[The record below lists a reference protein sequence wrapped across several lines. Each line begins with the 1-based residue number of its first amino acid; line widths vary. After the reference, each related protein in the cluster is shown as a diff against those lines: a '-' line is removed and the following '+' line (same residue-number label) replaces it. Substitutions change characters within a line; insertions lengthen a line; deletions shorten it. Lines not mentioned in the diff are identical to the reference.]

1 MDNIPTWIAL
11 VSSLAVGLVV
21 AILVQ
26 LVMVPW
32 QRKKI
37 LGQQKSKKPVKFDVG
52 DTDGEHNSILQ
63 FVLLDVVN

>member
-52 DTDGEHNSILQ
+52 DTDGEHNSIL
-63 FVLLDVVN
+63 